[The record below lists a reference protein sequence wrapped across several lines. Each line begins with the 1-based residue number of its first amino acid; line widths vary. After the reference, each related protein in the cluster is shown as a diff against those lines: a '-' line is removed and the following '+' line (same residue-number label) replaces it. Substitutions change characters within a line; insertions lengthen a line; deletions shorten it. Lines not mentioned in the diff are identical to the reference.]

1 MSCISLSIFFHHLL
15 TPWNLGIQEASGLLF
30 CLCCLETKK
39 TAHLEVCDPPCGPVA
54 FDLDLDRGGLKL
66 SELISDAQKAL
77 GAVQG
82 YNNFLF

>member
-1 MSCISLSIFFHHLL
+1 V
-15 TPWNLGIQEASGLLF
+15 G
-30 CLCCLETKK
+30 CCFVYVAWKQKK